1 MRSNRRSPDRSS
13 GRWYVPVV
21 TGLVAVVAIWAI
33 AENARLKAKPDLEIA
48 AER

>member
-1 MRSNRRSPDRSS
+1 MRVDQRSSDRSR

-33 AENARLKAKPDLEIA
+33 AQDSRLKAKPGLEIA

>member
-1 MRSNRRSPDRSS
+1 MRSNQRSPDRSR

-21 TGLVAVVAIWAI
+21 TGLAAVVAIWAI
-33 AENARLKAKPDLEIA
+33 AEDSRLKAKPDMVIA

>member
-1 MRSNRRSPDRSS
+1 MRSKPRSPDPSS

-21 TGLVAVVAIWAI
+21 TGLVAMVAIWAI
-33 AENARLKAKPDLEIA
+33 AENSRLKVKPDLEIA

>member
-33 AENARLKAKPDLEIA
+33 AENSRLNAKPDLEIA

>member
-1 MRSNRRSPDRSS
+1 MRSNPRSPDRSS
-13 GRWYVPVV
+13 GRWYVPVI

-33 AENARLKAKPDLEIA
+33 AENAALKAKPNLEIA